1 VRLRAAE
8 REGGGVAVEV
18 LGAGEISGRDPRGLE
33 PADPSDLGG
42 PVRGRESPSMLAFTY
57 RAQPGTTPRALSLEV
72 ARYTPQAVLIAS
84 IEEARYDVLLDEEG
98 KALVRA
104 RYAVRNNQRAF
115 LAVRLPEG
123 ATLWSAAVA
132 GRPLRPGLDQNG
144 AVLLTLEKGRSGAEA
159 PAFAVELTYVQRAG
173 AWTDKGRGQLTL
185 PAVDLPAARSGVVL
199 RHSPRFEI
207 TPLVGA
213 FRVDSDPGPFTAALR
228 DAASPS
234 SATQRDE
241 VALTPPAAPA
251 SPPPSGAGGGRLLS
265 GPVPVAV
272 SMPEFGRAVFLA
284 AELTAE
290 LQAPLVEFTYKRENR
305 W

>member
-1 VRLRAAE
+1 
-8 REGGGVAVEV
+8 
-18 LGAGEISGRDPRGLE
+18 
-33 PADPSDLGG
+33 
-42 PVRGRESPSMLAFTY
+42 MLAFTY
-57 RAQPGTTPRALSLEV
+57 RAQPGATPRALSLEV

-132 GRPLRPGLDQNG
+132 GRPLRPGLDQSG
-144 AVLLTLEKGRSGAEA
+144 AVLLTLEKGRSGEEA
-159 PAFAVELTYVQRAG
+159 PAFAVELTYVQRSG
-173 AWTDKGRGQLTL
+173 AWTDRGKGQLTL
-185 PAVDLPAARSGVVL
+185 PTVDLPAARSGLLL

-207 TPLVGA
+207 TPLVDGT
-213 FRVDSDPGPFTAALR
+213 FRIETDPGPFTATLRNASSMPMGAHLEELAPSDRAAAAL
-228 DAASPS
+228 P
-234 SATQRDE
+234 
-241 VALTPPAAPA
+241 PPA
-251 SPPPSGAGGGRLLS
+251 SSGGRLLS

-272 SMPEFGRAVFLA
+272 PMPEFGRAVFLA

-290 LQAPLVEFTYKRENR
+290 LQAPSVAFTYKRENR